1 MFSHSIHECGD
12 RIHHAKCSYDGS
24 LCLLWW
30 VLPSHPKRLWFVY
43 CQRENCVNGRD
54 LCSFPFMYCMCERV
68 YCIYRVH
75 EEQSVLF
82 CFQAQYLLVEI
93 RLYSALGLWD
103 LYQTSLCA
111 EDQMLCVC
119 SAPPRWHRMIV
130 AQLSTL
136 CGHTRTHTTP
146 PSRHVCSH
154 LSHPPDTNRCVCDVN
169 RMLWITFAVFQ
180 VYKRVKPPFQNT
192 VLAADTC
199 CCANDVDNT
208 SICDLW

>member
-1 MFSHSIHECGD
+1 MFSHSISECGAK
-12 RIHHAKCSYDGS
+12 IHHAKCSYDGS
-24 LCLLWW
+24 LCLLCW
-30 VLPSHPKRLWFVY
+30 VLPSHPKIVI
-43 CQRENCVNGRD
+43 CVSSKGK
-54 LCSFPFMYCMCERV
+54 LCVCEWKGYLFISIHV
-68 YCIYRVH
+68 LYVWTCILYIQ

-136 CGHTRTHTTP
+136 CGHTRTHLPLYMSGATCLIYLTQTDA
-146 PSRHVCSH
+146 SLQC
-154 LSHPPDTNRCVCDVN
+154 
-169 RMLWITFAVFQ
+169 
-180 VYKRVKPPFQNT
+180 KQNA
-192 VLAADTC
+192 LDYLC
-199 CCANDVDNT
+199 CLPG
-208 SICDLW
+208 I